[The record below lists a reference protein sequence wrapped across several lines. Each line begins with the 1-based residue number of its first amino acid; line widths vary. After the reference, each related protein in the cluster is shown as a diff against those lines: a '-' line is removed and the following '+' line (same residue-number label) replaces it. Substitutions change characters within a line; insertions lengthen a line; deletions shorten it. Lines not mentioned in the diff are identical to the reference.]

1 MRNLK
6 STLTKLAAAVAEE
19 AGRNATF
26 AATLSTILG
35 GDAATSGGRKARPD
49 TTRKGGRRAPAVL
62 DPVDIA
68 RDGADLL
75 RERLR
80 PLELA
85 QLLDI
90 VAEYGMDPGKLVM
103 KWKDPDRVADR
114 IVEMALA
121 RATKGDAFRA
131 Q

>member
-6 STLTKLAAAVAEE
+6 STLTKLAVAVADE
-19 AGRNATF
+19 AGRNPAF
-26 AATLSTILG
+26 AAALGGILG
-35 GDAATSGGRKARPD
+35 GESSALDRRVNSSTA
-49 TTRKGGRRAPAVL
+49 RKGGRRPPAVL
-62 DPVDIA
+62 DPVDLV
-68 RDGADLL
+68 REGPDQL

-80 PLELA
+80 HLELT

-103 KWKDPDRVADR
+103 KWKDSERVADR